1 MAKPNRNTNTRLA
14 TTINAR
20 YFVSSGASDT
30 FYLDGRLSGKRER
43 RAADITLDREDRGF
57 FLSVFAH
64 TGSQPTDEI
73 QAARLRKSLDKILH
87 DVKNN
92 GRNIDAEINELAECA
107 VDISGR
113 MTLQNNS
120 VRQPYFAGIIVKD
133 AEIAAITM
141 GGGCAWLY
149 RGDVLYPL
157 TSDDCQLDAIDLN
170 GKDVPGHDVYCA
182 GVAGTVRY
190 SNIAQLQEDDCVITC
205 NKDVFEALGQREI
218 LRLLYEAEDQAD
230 ASGLIIT
237 AASAKMP
244 GVPLQFM
251 IGFVEA
257 ITAVDKPAKAGFG
270 RSFAGIGAAAL
281 PKSAPAAK
289 SAAASAPRK
298 EVQADLPEEYLDT
311 SSDYEASMDSGYV
324 DMPSD
329 AVPYA
334 PVSSADDDYGLT
346 DDDGYDI
353 HEDEYYEEYDNSGRT
368 RRIAFYLILA
378 VICIV
383 CLFALYQMLFGDK
396 DEPKVTTTTPAIT
409 TTTTGEDTTTTTE
422 ATTTESTTENT
433 DETTTA
439 PEETTTEPEETTTA
453 PEETTTAPDETTT
466 AETTAAPSGDLI
478 ATHKVVSG
486 ETLFGIAVKY
496 YESGSQANIDLI
508 KNANGMTSD
517 VVQVGDELKIP
528 VKN

>member
-14 TTINAR
+14 STINAR

-43 RAADITLDREDRGF
+43 RAADITLDREERGF

-64 TGSQPTDEI
+64 TGSQPVDEV
-73 QAARLRKSLDKILH
+73 QTARLRKSLDKILH

-113 MTLQNNS
+113 MTLQNNG

-157 TSDDCQLDAIDLN
+157 TSDDCQLEAIDLN

-205 NKDVFEALGQREI
+205 NKEVFEALGQREL

-230 ASGLIIT
+230 AAGLIIT

-257 ITAVDKPAKAGFG
+257 INAVDKPTKAGFG
-270 RSFAGIGAAAL
+270 RSFAGMGAAAL
-281 PKSAPAAK
+281 PKSAAAK
-289 SAAASAPRK
+289 NASAPAPRK
-298 EVQADLPEEYLDT
+298 EVQTDIPEEYLETEADYDVPAET
-311 SSDYEASMDSGYV
+311 GYEEMPAAAAPFSPVDDIDSDYGI
-324 DMPSD
+324 
-329 AVPYA
+329 
-334 PVSSADDDYGLT
+334 ADDDS
-346 DDDGYDI
+346 YDV

-378 VICIV
+378 VICIG
-383 CLFALYQMLFGDK
+383 CLFAIYQMLFNKD
-396 DEPKVTTTTPAIT
+396 DEPKITTTTPVI
-409 TTTTGEDTTTTTE
+409 TTTTGEDTTTTTTT
-422 ATTTESTTENT
+422 TTTETTTENT
-433 DETTTA
+433 DETTTE
-439 PEETTTEPEETTTA
+439 PDETTTEPEETTTA
-453 PEETTTAPDETTT
+453 PEETTTEAPPET
-466 AETTAAPSGDLI
+466 TTAAPSGDLI
-478 ATHKVVSG
+478 ATHKVASG

-496 YESGSQANIDLI
+496 YNSGSQANIDLI
-508 KNANGMTSD
+508 KNANGLTSD

-528 VKN
+528 VKD

>member
-43 RAADITLDREDRGF
+43 RAADITLDREERGF

-64 TGSQPTDEI
+64 TGSQPADEV
-73 QAARLRKSLDKILH
+73 QTARLRKSLDKILH
-87 DVKNN
+87 DVKTH

-113 MTLQNNS
+113 MTLQNNG

-205 NKDVFEALGQREI
+205 NKEVFEALGQREI

-230 ASGLIIT
+230 AAGLIIT

-257 ITAVDKPAKAGFG
+257 INAIDKPAKAGFG
-270 RSFAGIGAAAL
+270 RSFAGMGAAAL
-281 PKSAPAAK
+281 PKSAAVAKNTPAP
-289 SAAASAPRK
+289 APRK
-298 EVQADLPEEYLDT
+298 EALADLPE
-311 SSDYEASMDSGYV
+311 DYTEAGTDYDGPSAVGYEEMPAAAAPFSPV
-324 DMPSD
+324 DD
-329 AVPYA
+329 IDV
-334 PVSSADDDYGLT
+334 DYSIA
-346 DDDGYDI
+346 DDDGYDV

-368 RRIAFYLILA
+368 RKIAFYLILA

-383 CLFALYQMLFGDK
+383 CLFAIYQMLFGKD
-396 DEPKVTTTTPAIT
+396 DEPVITTTTPVVTTTTE
-409 TTTTGEDTTTTTE
+409 TGDDTTTE
-422 ATTTESTTENT
+422 PTTTETTAENT
-433 DETTTA
+433 DNTSETTA
-439 PEETTTEPEETTTA
+439 PEETTTA
-453 PEETTTAPDETTT
+453 PEETTTTPEETTT
-466 AETTAAPSGDLI
+466 EAPPETTTAAPSGDLI
-478 ATHKVVSG
+478 ATHKVASG

-496 YESGSQANIDLI
+496 YQSGSQENIDLI
-508 KNANGMTSD
+508 KSANGLTSD